1 MKRKKRMKAHKKRM
15 TALME
20 TGLTKKEAGKL
31 ATKGGKRK

>member
-15 TALME
+15 QAYE
-20 TGLTKKEAGKL
+20 EQGFSKKDAGKM